1 MSNKLKLKKMQKFI
15 FIPAGRLA
23 DDDAALKARREELRK
38 KLEEGGKISINP
50 RGNVTTG
57 NVDGKTIIPP
67 GKLAED
73 DEALKRIRE
82 KRKNEILRNK
92 LINKEPVY
100 IGQDGK
106 VSPDQNKG
114 ANLTVPKGVLAIN
127 QWYEKDPG
135 LLAAEKAAMA
145 HAFPHFQLE
154 KLDDGRL
161 AWTGSLNIGVL
172 GDNAWYIM
180 AVYNNNHPAQVMGS
194 SVRVYLVEPDINE
207 IINDLGWSPTHL
219 LRDSSNQLYLC
230 TAEAGNIKTGKEV
243 TSAAYVIAWAVNW
256 LLAFELVLTG
266 DLPKEKFNE
275 HGGI

>member
-1 MSNKLKLKKMQKFI
+1 MYKFI
-15 FIPAGRLA
+15 SIPAGKLA
-23 DDDAALKARREELRK
+23 EDDAALKRRREELRK
-38 KLEEGGKISINP
+38 KLEAGGSLSINP
-50 RGNVTTG
+50 KGNVTTG

-67 GKLAED
+67 GKLAELAED
-73 DEALKRIRE
+73 DEAARRTRE
-82 KRKNEILRNK
+82 KIRNAILKEK
-92 LINKEPVY
+92 LIKKEPVY

-106 VSPDQNKG
+106 VSPDKNKG
-114 ANLTVPKGVLAIN
+114 ATVTIPGGILGLN

-135 LLAAEKAAMA
+135 LLVAEKAAMA
-145 HAFPHFQLE
+145 HAFPHFTLN

-172 GDNAWYIM
+172 GDNEWYIM

-207 IINDLGWSPTHL
+207 IIRDLGWSPTHL
-219 LRDSSNQLYLC
+219 LHDSSNQLYLC
-230 TAEAGNIKTGKEV
+230 TAEPGNIKTGKEV
-243 TSAAYVIAWAVNW
+243 TSAVSVIAWAVKW

-266 DLPKEKFNE
+266 DLSKEKFNA